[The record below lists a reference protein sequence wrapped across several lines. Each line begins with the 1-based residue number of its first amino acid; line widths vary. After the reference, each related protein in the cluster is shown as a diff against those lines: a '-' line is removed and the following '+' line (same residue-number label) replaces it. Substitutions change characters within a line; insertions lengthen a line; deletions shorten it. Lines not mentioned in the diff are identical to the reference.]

1 MSETN
6 FTLKVSLSDTSGL
19 TETAR
24 ANRDLMVQVY
34 HALEHGDQG
43 ALAAIL
49 DPEIKFFEAESLPY
63 GVSAQGIEATLQG
76 VGGMMNAWSK
86 IHVDIEEFATAGDLV
101 IAYMRFTGTSRATG
115 KIYDAV
121 CAEVFRFRAGRV
133 IEWRPVYW
141 DTHAARNACLKDAA

>member
-1 MSETN
+1 MSETR
-6 FTLKVSLSDTSGL
+6 FTLNVSLSETSGL

-34 HALEHGDQG
+34 HAIEHGDQG

-49 DPEIKFFEAESLPY
+49 DPEIQFFEAESLPY
-63 GVSAQGIEATLQG
+63 GVTARGIAATLQG

-86 IHVDIEEFATAGDLV
+86 IHVDIEEFAAAGDLV
-101 IAYMRFTGTSRATG
+101 IAYMRFTGTARATG